1 MGCHA
6 GGFVGALQY
15 ANGKLYSGGKD
26 GNVCITNV
34 GTLELEGKISFGSL
48 IRAIDVKGSDMVVGL
63 WSGSIVEYNMNT

>member
-1 MGCHA
+1 LGFHA

-34 GTLELEGKISFGSL
+34 GTLEPEGKISFGSL
-48 IRAIDVKGSDMVVGL
+48 IRAIDV
-63 WSGSIVEYNMNT
+63 